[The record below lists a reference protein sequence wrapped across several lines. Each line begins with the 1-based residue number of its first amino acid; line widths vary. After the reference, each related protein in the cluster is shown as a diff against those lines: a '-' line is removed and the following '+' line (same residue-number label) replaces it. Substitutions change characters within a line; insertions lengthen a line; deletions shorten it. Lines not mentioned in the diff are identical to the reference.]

1 MTTEVSTTDSAAY
14 PDFPVD
20 ARGSGSA
27 VGSMPGTDPREA
39 SAVVAG
45 ELPELPVLPELPGRG
60 PGADLVG
67 RTCALLPDL
76 PVDLQPSGWRLT
88 SRPGIDARRASSYL
102 NHDLDAFS
110 EALDGR
116 NAAVKMSV
124 AGPWTL
130 AASLQLPRGEPV
142 LSDAGAL
149 RDLAQAMTEG
159 VAAHLDDV
167 RRRMPGCPVVLQLDE
182 PMLPLV
188 LAGHVLS
195 FSGAASVRAVPV
207 SDVVTAL
214 GAIVRAAAQRDTTV
228 VAHCCAAEPPVDI
241 FRDAG
246 VAGVSLDLTLVGQ
259 TCDDALGAA
268 LESGLVLFAGVA
280 PAVDAA
286 GVNAAGVNA
295 ALSDP
300 ATTVAPVRR
309 LWHRLGLDP
318 ESLASQ
324 VVVTPTC
331 GMAGASPHHALRVLR
346 LVRAAAGQLH
356 DRED

>member
-1 MTTEVSTTDSAAY
+1 
-14 PDFPVD
+14 
-20 ARGSGSA
+20 
-27 VGSMPGTDPREA
+27 MPGTDPREA
-39 SAVVAG
+39 SAIIAG
-45 ELPELPVLPELPGRG
+45 ELPELAVLPELPARG

-88 SRPGIDARRASSYL
+88 SRPGIDARRATSYL

-116 NAAVKMSV
+116 TAPVKVAVG
-124 AGPWTL
+124 GPWTL

-142 LSDAGAL
+142 LSDPGAL
-149 RDLAQAMTEG
+149 RDLAQAMVEALAG
-159 VAAHLDDV
+159 HVADV
-167 RRRMPGCPVVLQLDE
+167 RRRLPGCPVVLQLDE

-188 LAGHVLS
+188 LAGHVSS
-195 FSGAASVRAVPV
+195 FSGAGSVRAVPV
-207 SDVVTAL
+207 SDVVTTL
-214 GAIVRAAAQRDTTV
+214 GAIVRAVADHRTTV
-228 VAHCCAAEPPVDI
+228 VAHCCAADPPVDV
-241 FRDAG
+241 FREAG
-246 VAGVSLDLTLVGQ
+246 VAGVSLDLTAVGR
-259 TCDDALGAA
+259 TCDDALGTA
-268 LESGLVLFAGVA
+268 LESGLVLLAGVA
-280 PAVDAA
+280 PAVDAP
-286 GVNAAGVNA
+286 GGA

-300 ATTVAPVRR
+300 ATTVAPVRQ

-331 GMAGASPHHALRVLR
+331 GMAGASPDHVLRVLR
-346 LVRAAAGQLH
+346 LVRTAAGQLS

>member
-1 MTTEVSTTDSAAY
+1 MFTTDSAAS
-14 PDFPVD
+14 PVFPVD
-20 ARGSGSA
+20 ARGCGSA

-60 PGADLVG
+60 PGAELVG

-88 SRPGIDARRASSYL
+88 ARRGIDARRASSYL

-110 EALDGR
+110 EELDGR
-116 NAAVKMSV
+116 TAAVKVAV

-130 AASLQLPRGEPV
+130 AAALQLPRGEPV
-142 LSDAGAL
+142 LSDSGAL
-149 RDLAQAMTEG
+149 RDLSQAMAEG

-167 RRRMPGCPVVLQLDE
+167 RRRLPGCPVVLQLDE
-182 PMLPLV
+182 PMLPMV
-188 LAGHVLS
+188 LAGHVMS
-195 FSGAASVRAVPV
+195 FSGAASVRAVPA
-207 SDVVTAL
+207 SDVVTVL
-214 GAIVRAAAQRDTTV
+214 GALVRAAGLRDTTV
-228 VAHCCAAEPPVDI
+228 VAHCCAAEPPVEV
-241 FRDAG
+241 FRESG

-259 TCDDALGAA
+259 TCDDALGTA

-280 PAVDAA
+280 PAVDPPTVDA
-286 GVNAAGVNA
+286 V
-295 ALSDP
+295 LSDP

-318 ESLASQ
+318 ESLAAQ

-331 GMAGASPHHALRVLR
+331 GMAGASPDHVLRVLR
-346 LVRAAAGQLH
+346 LVRAAAGQLS
-356 DRED
+356 DREE

>member
-1 MTTEVSTTDSAAY
+1 VSTTDPAV
-14 PDFPVD
+14 PPVFPVD
-20 ARGSGSA
+20 ALGCGSA
-27 VGSMPGTDPREA
+27 VGSMPGTDPQEA

-60 PGADLVG
+60 PGAELVG

-88 SRPGIDARRASSYL
+88 ARRGIDARRASSYL

-116 NAAVKMSV
+116 AAAVKVAV

-130 AASLQLPRGEPV
+130 AAALQLPRGEPV

-149 RDLAQAMTEG
+149 RDLSQAMVEG
-159 VAAHLDDV
+159 VAAHIDDV
-167 RRRMPGCPVVLQLDE
+167 RRRLPGCPVVLQLDE
-182 PMLPLV
+182 PLLALV
-188 LAGHVLS
+188 LAGHVMS
-195 FSGAASVRAVPV
+195 FSGAATVRAVPV

-214 GAIVRAAAQRDTTV
+214 RAIVRAAAARDTTV
-228 VAHCCAAEPPVDI
+228 VAHCCADEPPVDV
-241 FRDAG
+241 FRDSG
-246 VAGVSLDLTLVGQ
+246 VAGVSLDLPLVGQ
-259 TCDDALGAA
+259 TCDDALGTA

-280 PAVDAA
+280 PAVDGP
-286 GVNAAGVNA
+286 GVVA

-331 GMAGASPHHALRVLR
+331 GLAGASPDHVLRVLR
-346 LVRAAAGQLH
+346 LVRAAAGQLS
-356 DRED
+356 DREE

>member
-1 MTTEVSTTDSAAY
+1 
-14 PDFPVD
+14 
-20 ARGSGSA
+20 
-27 VGSMPGTDPREA
+27 MPGTDPREA
-39 SAVVAG
+39 SAVVAD
-45 ELPELPVLPELPGRG
+45 ELPELPALPELPGRG

-116 NAAVKMSV
+116 RAAVKV
-124 AGPWTL
+124 AVGGPWTV
-130 AASLQLPRGEPV
+130 AASLELPRGEPV

-149 RDLAQAMTEG
+149 RDLTQAMTEALG
-159 VAAHLDDV
+159 AHIDDV
-167 RRRMPGCPVVLQLDE
+167 RRRLPGCSVVLQLDE
-182 PMLPLV
+182 PLLPRV

-195 FSGAASVRAVPV
+195 FSGAASLRAVPE

-214 GAIVRAAAQRDTTV
+214 RGIVRAAALRDATV
-228 VAHCCAAEPPVDI
+228 VAHCCAEDPPVDV

-246 VAGVSLDLTLVGQ
+246 VAGVSLDLTVVGQ
-259 TCDDALGAA
+259 TCDDALGTA
-268 LESGLVLFAGVA
+268 LEAGLVLLAGVA
-280 PAVDAA
+280 PAVDAP
-286 GVNAAGVNA
+286 
-295 ALSDP
+295 LSDP

-318 ESLASQ
+318 ERLGSQ

-331 GMAGASPHHALRVLR
+331 GMAGAGPDHVLRVLR
-346 LVRAAAGQLH
+346 LVRAAASQLS

>member
-1 MTTEVSTTDSAAY
+1 
-14 PDFPVD
+14 
-20 ARGSGSA
+20 
-27 VGSMPGTDPREA
+27 MPGTDPREA
-39 SAVVAG
+39 AEIIAG
-45 ELPELPVLPELPGRG
+45 ELPELAVLPELPARG

-88 SRPGIDARRASSYL
+88 ARPGIDARRALSYL

-116 NAAVKMSV
+116 TAPVKVAVG
-124 AGPWTL
+124 GPWTV

-142 LSDAGAL
+142 LSDPGAL
-149 RDLAQAMTEG
+149 RDLGQAMVEALAG
-159 VAAHLDDV
+159 HIDDV
-167 RRRMPGCPVVLQLDE
+167 RRRLPGCPVVLQLDE

-188 LAGHVLS
+188 LAGHVSS
-195 FSGAASVRAVPV
+195 FSGAGSVRAVPV
-207 SDVVTAL
+207 SDVVTTL
-214 GAIVRAAAQRDTTV
+214 GAIVRAAADRGTTV
-228 VAHCCAAEPPVDI
+228 VAHCCAADPPVDV
-241 FRDAG
+241 FRESG
-246 VAGVSLDLTLVGQ
+246 VAGVSLDLPLVGQ
-259 TCDDALGAA
+259 TCDDALGTA
-268 LESGLVLFAGVA
+268 LESGIMLLAGVA
-280 PAVDAA
+280 PAVDAE
-286 GVNAAGVNA
+286 
-295 ALSDP
+295 LSDP

-331 GMAGASPHHALRVLR
+331 GLAGASPNHVLRVLR
-346 LVRAAAGQLH
+346 LVRTAAGQLS

>member
-1 MTTEVSTTDSAAY
+1 
-14 PDFPVD
+14 
-20 ARGSGSA
+20 
-27 VGSMPGTDPREA
+27 MPGTDPREA

-60 PGADLVG
+60 PGAELVG

-116 NAAVKMSV
+116 SAAVKVAV

-130 AASLQLPRGEPV
+130 AAALQLPRGEPV
-142 LSDAGAL
+142 LADAGAL

-159 VAAHLDDV
+159 VAAHIDDV
-167 RRRMPGCPVVLQLDE
+167 RRRLPGCPVVLQLDE
-182 PMLPLV
+182 PLLPDV
-188 LAGHVLS
+188 LAGHVSS
-195 FSGAASVRAVPV
+195 FSGAASVRVVPE
-207 SDVVTAL
+207 SDVVTVL
-214 GAIVRAAAQRDTTV
+214 GAIARAAAQRDTTV

-241 FRDAG
+241 FRDSG
-246 VAGVSLDLTLVGQ
+246 VAGVSLDLTLVGRS
-259 TCDDALGAA
+259 CDDALGTA

-280 PAVDAA
+280 PAVDAPP
-286 GVNAAGVNA
+286 GKVP
-295 ALSDP
+295 LSDP
-300 ATTVAPVRR
+300 APPVPPVRR

-318 ESLASQ
+318 EGLASH

-331 GMAGASPHHALRVLR
+331 GMAGASPGHVLRVLR
-346 LVRAAAGQLH
+346 LVRAAAGQLR

>member
-1 MTTEVSTTDSAAY
+1 
-14 PDFPVD
+14 
-20 ARGSGSA
+20 
-27 VGSMPGTDPREA
+27 MPGTDPREA

-45 ELPELPVLPELPGRG
+45 ELPELAALPELPARG

-67 RTCALLPDL
+67 RTCALLPEL

-116 NAAVKMSV
+116 TAPVKVAAC
-124 AGPWTL
+124 GPWTL

-142 LSDAGAL
+142 LSDPGAL
-149 RDLAQAMTEG
+149 RDLGQAMVEALAG
-159 VAAHLDDV
+159 HVVDV
-167 RRRMPGCPVVLQLDE
+167 RRRLPGCPVVLQLDE

-188 LAGHVLS
+188 LAGHVSS
-195 FSGAASVRAVPV
+195 FSGAGSVRAVPV
-207 SDVVTAL
+207 SDAVTTL
-214 GAIVRAAAQRDTTV
+214 GAIVRAVAEREGTV
-228 VAHCCAAEPPVDI
+228 VAHCCAEDPPVEV
-241 FRDAG
+241 FRESG
-246 VAGVSLDLTLVGQ
+246 VAGVSLDLPLVGQ
-259 TCDDALGAA
+259 TCDDALGSA
-268 LESGLVLFAGVA
+268 LESGVVLLAGVA
-280 PAVDAA
+280 PAVDR
-286 GVNAAGVNA
+286 GRT

-318 ESLASQ
+318 ESLASL

-331 GMAGASPHHALRVLR
+331 GMAGASPDHVLRALR
-346 LVRAAAGQLH
+346 LVRAAAAQLS

>member
-1 MTTEVSTTDSAAY
+1 VLTTDPAAS
-14 PDFPVD
+14 PAFPVD
-20 ARGSGSA
+20 ALGCGSA
-27 VGSMPGTDPREA
+27 VGSMPGTDPSEA
-39 SAVVAG
+39 SAIVAG
-45 ELPELPVLPELPGRG
+45 ELPELPALPELPGRG
-60 PGADLVG
+60 PGAELVG

-102 NHDLDAFS
+102 NHDLDSFS

-116 NAAVKMSV
+116 AAPVKVAV

-130 AASLQLPRGEPV
+130 AAALQLPRGEPV

-149 RDLAQAMTEG
+149 RDLVQAMTEG
-159 VAAHLDDV
+159 VAAHVDDV
-167 RRRMPGCPVVLQLDE
+167 RRRLPGCPVVLQLDE
-182 PMLPLV
+182 PMLPQV
-188 LAGHVLS
+188 LAGHVMS

-207 SDVVTAL
+207 GDVVTAL
-214 GAIVRAAAQRDTTV
+214 RAIVRAAALRDTTV
-228 VAHCCAAEPPVDI
+228 VAHCCAADPPVDV
-241 FRDAG
+241 FRESGA
-246 VAGVSLDLTLVGQ
+246 AGVSLDLTLVGQ
-259 TCDDALGAA
+259 ACDDGLGTA

-280 PAVDAA
+280 PAVDGPTGKVAP
-286 GVNAAGVNA
+286 GKT

-318 ESLASQ
+318 ESLAAQ

-331 GMAGASPHHALRVLR
+331 GMAGASPDHVLRVLR
-346 LVRAAAGQLH
+346 LVRAGAGQLS
-356 DRED
+356 DREE